1 MRVKAILQ
9 SALVWAVQ
17 GRNLVLPI
25 LPWPIIGVQHQS
37 NPGKLSVLQATVLAC
52 MPSSELQ
59 SSDQTWLRVV
69 LALVTNLSNVGLPP
83 DCGLASATAYAQV
96 GSHQPDMME
105 EFRVEDTAAPEVKF
119 LDRCKINCSEG
130 VLQELVRRSRMRVW
144 GTKMIRHRR
153 SPLQ

>member
-69 LALVTNLSNVGLPP
+69 LALVPNLSNVGLPP
-83 DCGLASATAYAQV
+83 SCGLAQATV
-96 GSHQPDMME
+96 HCPGGESPTDLME
-105 EFRVEDTAAPEVKF
+105 EFREDDNSAPEVKL
-119 LDRCKINCSEG
+119 LDRCNINCSEG